1 MAWKPD
7 EEGDLGHSA
16 YQGNSSHTKVETMI
30 TIEVDVPYTIYA
42 VPVDRGRPVNLSGNS
57 AAKNSRRSQW
67 ALILHTAAR
76 RQCELDFY
84 FATKEYLQRTEKGQS
99 STIDEEVVVEV
110 SPTVYRPSARHRDAD
125 NFWAG
130 MKSALDGVS
139 KAMGVDDSRF
149 ALMPINWEKG
159 DDRTVLTIECIS
171 ELDRLNEGLEDI
183 QALLAIPINIDKTK
197 E

>member
-1 MAWKPD
+1 
-7 EEGDLGHSA
+7 
-16 YQGNSSHTKVETMI
+16 MI

-84 FATKEYLQRTEKGQS
+84 FATKEYIQRTEWHQS
-99 STIDEEVVVEV
+99 ATIDPGVVVRIT
-110 SPTVYRPSARHRDAD
+110 PTIYRPIKRDRDSD
-125 NFWAG
+125 NFWTG
-130 MKSALDGVS
+130 MKGALDGVS
-139 KAMGVDDSRF
+139 AAIGVNDSRF

-159 DDRTVLTIECIS
+159 EDRTVLTIEV
-171 ELDRLNEGLEDI
+171 
-183 QALLAIPINIDKTK
+183 T
-197 E
+197 